1 MWDTDQTRMRGGKE
15 LKREREW
22 ERERESEEVITMYLY
37 HQENEGIW
45 W

>member
-1 MWDTDQTRMRGGKE
+1 MWDTDQTRMRGGKD
-15 LKREREW
+15 LKR